1 MKTVPGYGCAVANL
15 LIAGLGT
22 VICAF
27 LTDKNINK
35 TQLWVGLMQFLT
47 APFLIGYLLSIYW
60 SYLMITKVGKTESE
74 LAPLNSGTPGRS

>member
-1 MKTVPGYGCAVANL
+1 MSLNNPTAGSQINEQQMNANIEYAKQHALIVSEMDKRAWELVTKVPCMKTVPGYGCAVANL

-35 TQLWVGLMQFLT
+35 T
-47 APFLIGYLLSIYW
+47 
-60 SYLMITKVGKTESE
+60 
-74 LAPLNSGTPGRS
+74 